1 MTKKQNFWHPDKLKY
16 LPFQKE
22 GISFLE
28 KRKGRAIIGDEPGLG
43 KTIQVL
49 GYIANNPDIK
59 KVLVVCPATLKYNW
73 YNETLKWLPANANT
87 VDVLE
92 SKKVDLLY
100 KETRV
105 HIINYDIV

>member
-59 KVLVVCPATLKYNW
+59 KVSPK
-73 YNETLKWLPANANT
+73 
-87 VDVLE
+87 
-92 SKKVDLLY
+92 
-100 KETRV
+100 
-105 HIINYDIV
+105 